1 MDLKEVKVKLIEL
14 IKEDLKKKIQEMQR
28 DFQLARESRNS
39 DTKSSAGDK
48 FETGREMMQKEMDKC
63 SMMIDLYQNQWN
75 TLDQIKLKNRSKFVD
90 QGSLILTDK
99 GNYLLSIGLGKIELE
114 RESYFIISIDSPI
127 GSLLKGKGIGDII
140 VFRDNNIK
148 ITNIV

>member
-75 TLDQIKLKNRSKFVD
+75 TLDQIKLQNTSKLID

-99 GNYLLSIGLGKIELE
+99 GNFLLSIGLGKIEVE

-127 GSLLKGKGIGDII
+127 GSLLKGKSIGDTI

>member
-1 MDLKEVKVKLIEL
+1 MDLKEIKVKLIEL
-14 IKEDLKKKIQEMQR
+14 IKEDLKEKIQEIQR

-75 TLDQIKLKNRSKFVD
+75 IMNQIKPLNKSKIAD
-90 QGSLILTDK
+90 LGSLLLTDK
-99 GNYLLSIGLGKIELE
+99 GNYLLSFGLGKIEMNK
-114 RESYFIISIDSPI
+114 ESFFVISLDSPI
-127 GSLLKGKGIGDII
+127 GSLLKGKVIGDKILFRNNSIEIKNII
-140 VFRDNNIK
+140 
-148 ITNIV
+148 

>member
-75 TLDQIKLKNRSKFVD
+75 TLDQIKLQNTSKLID

-99 GNYLLSIGLGKIELE
+99 GNYLLSIGLGKIEVE

-127 GSLLKGKGIGDII
+127 GSLLKGKSIGDII

>member
-75 TLDQIKLKNRSKFVD
+75 TLDQIKLQNTSKLID

-99 GNYLLSIGLGKIELE
+99 GNYLLSIGLGKIEVE

>member
-99 GNYLLSIGLGKIELE
+99 GNYLLSIGLGKIEVE

>member
-1 MDLKEVKVKLIEL
+1 MDLKEVKGKLIEL

-63 SMMIDLYQNQWN
+63 SMMIDLYQNQ
-75 TLDQIKLKNRSKFVD
+75 
-90 QGSLILTDK
+90 
-99 GNYLLSIGLGKIELE
+99 
-114 RESYFIISIDSPI
+114 
-127 GSLLKGKGIGDII
+127 
-140 VFRDNNIK
+140 
-148 ITNIV
+148 

>member
-99 GNYLLSIGLGKIELE
+99 GNYLLSIGLGKIEVE

-127 GSLLKGKGIGDII
+127 GSLLKGKSIGDSI
-140 VFRDNNIK
+140 VFRDNSFK
-148 ITNIV
+148 ITNIF

>member
-75 TLDQIKLKNRSKFVD
+75 TMDQIKIQNTSKFID
-90 QGSLILTDK
+90 KGSLIFTDK

-127 GSLLKGKGIGDII
+127 GSLLKGKSIGDII

>member
-28 DFQLARESRNS
+28 NFQLARESRNS

-75 TLDQIKLKNRSKFVD
+75 TLDQIKLQNTSKLID

-99 GNYLLSIGLGKIELE
+99 GNYLLSIGLGKIEVE

-127 GSLLKGKGIGDII
+127 GSLLKGKSIGDII